1 MPSKIDF
8 KTTSFDS
15 GGRISQLEFSM
26 ETINNGNPVIG
37 IKTSEGILIATGKN
51 NLSYYSDSSQF
62 LTKIFLL
69 EENIFCAITGSNPD
83 AQALVDNARIQA
95 QQFKQTFQEIIPLK
109 KILTIIC
116 DIKQKF
122 TQTGGKRPFGTSLLI
137 GGFDSVN
144 GFQIFRTEP
153 SGNFSEWKAVAIGL
167 NSYTNQTILDE
178 EFKIDL
184 TIEDALQIILKIF
197 YKKIKS
203 FKLSSKI
210 EIFILKHDD
219 KQQLVI
225 NCLSPNEIDSLLKKT
240 ETLKVD

>member
-1 MPSKIDF
+1 MPSKLDF
-8 KTTSFDS
+8 KTTSFDVD
-15 GGRISQLEFSM
+15 GRISQLEFSM
-26 ETINNGNPVIG
+26 ETINSGNPVIG
-37 IKTSEGILIATGKN
+37 IKIKEGIIIATGKN
-51 NLSYYSDSSQF
+51 DLPYYSDSFQF
-62 LTKIFLL
+62 STKIFLL

-83 AQALVDNARIQA
+83 AQALVDNGRIQA

-109 KILTIIC
+109 KIVNIIC

-122 TQTGGKRPFGTSLLI
+122 TQTGGKRPFGTSLII

-153 SGNFSEWKAVAIGL
+153 SGNYSEWKAVAVGS
-167 NSYTNQTILDE
+167 NSITNQAILDE

-184 TIEDALQIILKIF
+184 TLEDALKLILKIF

-203 FKLSSKI
+203 FKLSNRI

-219 KQQLVI
+219 KQKIVI
-225 NCLSPNEIDSLLKKT
+225 NCLSPKEIDSLVKNNCN
-240 ETLKVD
+240 